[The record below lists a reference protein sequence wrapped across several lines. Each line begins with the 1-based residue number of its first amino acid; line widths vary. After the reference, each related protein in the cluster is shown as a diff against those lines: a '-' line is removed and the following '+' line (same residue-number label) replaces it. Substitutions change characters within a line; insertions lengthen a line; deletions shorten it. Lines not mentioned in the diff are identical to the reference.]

1 MTWLVAFV
9 LTCAVEF
16 ALVFALAP
24 PAQRAR
30 IATDSLAAN
39 LCTHPPAFWLVTQGH
54 AGFWPVEFVVWLGEA
69 AIYASVSRLPA
80 LRALATSLAA
90 NGVTLAMSF
99 LF

>member
-1 MTWLVAFV
+1 MTWLAAFV

-16 ALVFALAP
+16 AIVFAIAP
-24 PAQRAR
+24 PTQRVR

-54 AGFWPVEFVVWLGEA
+54 AGFWPVEFTVWLVEA
-69 AIYASVSRLPA
+69 AIYVGVSRLPV
-80 LRALATSLAA
+80 LRALATSMAA

-99 LF
+99 WF